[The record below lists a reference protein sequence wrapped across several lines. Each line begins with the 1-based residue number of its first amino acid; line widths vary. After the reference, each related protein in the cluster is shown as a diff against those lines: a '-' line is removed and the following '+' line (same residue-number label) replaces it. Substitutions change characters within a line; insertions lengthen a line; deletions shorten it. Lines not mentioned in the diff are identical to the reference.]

1 MLTRLHMKIQTNSA
15 DDSSVLVMNDGYL
28 VAILVRLD
36 DPIHGTARGRWHLE
50 AHFDHVPATGRLFA
64 DLDEAETWI
73 SDQTERPDIRLGH
86 GAYPH

>member
-15 DDSSVLVMNDGYL
+15 DDNSVLVMHDGYL

-36 DPIHGTARGRWHLE
+36 DPVHGNARGRWHLE

-64 DLDEAETWI
+64 DLDEAEAWI
-73 SDQTERPDIRLGH
+73 SDQTKSPDVRLGH
-86 GAYPH
+86 GI